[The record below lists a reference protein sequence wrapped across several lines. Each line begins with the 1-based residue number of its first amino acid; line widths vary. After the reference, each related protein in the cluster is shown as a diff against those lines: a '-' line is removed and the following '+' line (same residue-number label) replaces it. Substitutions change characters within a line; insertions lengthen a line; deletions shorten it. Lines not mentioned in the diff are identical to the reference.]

1 MNKIRIALIIV
12 IFCVVIAGT
21 SCGAAYASW
30 FFTDTV
36 NSSGNN
42 ISFTVPDWDFTVD
55 TDLALIGN
63 VDRDNLAYFEV
74 SQELSSQ
81 ENSKLC
87 GSAEAVRLTNTAGTQ
102 TKDHS
107 VIFRFDAITI
117 GEIKTQK
124 ISFDYYHE
132 QRREQVGVGFP
143 RVQLLYD
150 NTTVG
155 NMQPKAGNDNVC
167 NELSCFSVTEL
178 ANGWWHLE
186 YFISALTPTYADH
199 GDRLGYTEST
209 EINGI
214 KIVDKNIYNHH
225 SIDAYC
231 VIDNLRITNQASI
244 KLGLFNNGTSFAAG
258 KYYWMKVAFAG
269 EVHRVEITF
278 SDAGSDDPIAVYT
291 PSALSP
297 FYIKGLRA
305 GTVVATCTMELGDE
319 HQILSISNTLTVT

>member
-1 MNKIRIALIIV
+1 MNKIKIALIIV
-12 IFCVVIAGT
+12 ILCVVIAGT

-30 FFTDTV
+30 FYSGSVDSSV
-36 NSSGNN
+36 NNVD
-42 ISFTVPDWDFTVD
+42 FTVTDWDFTAD

-63 VDRDNLAYFEV
+63 VDRDHLAYFEV

-102 TKDHS
+102 TKEHS
-107 VIFRFDAITI
+107 VIFRIDTITI

-143 RVQLLYD
+143 KVQLVY
-150 NTTVG
+150 NTSNKG
-155 NMQPKAGNDNVC
+155 NAQPKDDTVC
-167 NELSCFSVTEL
+167 DINSCFSVTEL

-209 EINGI
+209 QINGI

-231 VIDNLRITNQASI
+231 VIDNLRISNQASI

-258 KYYWMKVAFAG
+258 KYYWMKVAWAG

-278 SDAGSDDPIAVYT
+278 SDAGSDNPIAVYT